1 MRDLA
6 LQAAGVLAILV
17 AVAHSVTAELRLFA
31 NARIEPQRVRRV
43 LRMVCQASAV
53 DWIGIGLLLIAAP
66 SLGSQV
72 ARQWVIAV
80 AVVVYGYAAVGNAVA
95 TRGRHVGWC
104 LMSGVIALALVGL

>member
-80 AVVVYGYAAVGNAVA
+80 AVVVRPRQHGQPGAA
-95 TRGRHVGWC
+95 RRQGRACPGPPR
-104 LMSGVIALALVGL
+104 

>member
-43 LRMVCQASAV
+43 LRMVCQASTV
-53 DWIGIGLLLIAAP
+53 DWIGIGVLLIAAP
-66 SLGSQV
+66 SLGSEA
-72 ARQWVIAV
+72 ARHWLVAV
-80 AVVVYGYAAVGNAVA
+80 AVVVCGYAAVANAVA
-95 TRGRHVGWC
+95 TRGRHVGWV
-104 LMSGVIALALVGL
+104 LMSCVIALALTGL

>member
-17 AVAHSVTAELRLFA
+17 AVAHGVTAELRLFA
-31 NARIEPQRVRRV
+31 IARIEPQRVRKV
-43 LRMVCQASAV
+43 LRMVCQASTV

>member
-1 MRDLA
+1 
-6 LQAAGVLAILV
+6 VLAILV
-17 AVAHSVTAELRLFA
+17 AVAHGATAELRLFA

-43 LRMVCQASAV
+43 LRMVCQASTV

-66 SLGSQV
+66 SLDSHV

-104 LMSGVIALALVGL
+104 LMSGIIALALVGL